1 MRFQTMNMMLRWGF
15 TLAFCALMAAMVV
28 MVMPAMEDH
37 RSFILEFIL
46 LPIGGAGASLIAY
59 ANLAKVD

>member
-1 MRFQTMNMMLRWGF
+1 MNSMLRWGF
-15 TLAFCALMAAMVV
+15 TLGFCALMVAMVV
-28 MVMPAMEDH
+28 MVMPAVEDH

-46 LPIGGAGASLIAY
+46 LPSGSVGASLIAY